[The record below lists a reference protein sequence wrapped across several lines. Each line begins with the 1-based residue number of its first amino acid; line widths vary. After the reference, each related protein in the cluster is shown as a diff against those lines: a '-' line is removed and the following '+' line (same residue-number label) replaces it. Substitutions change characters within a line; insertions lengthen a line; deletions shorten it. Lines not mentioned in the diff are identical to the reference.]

1 MERGGRPQ
9 VIAHLEEQQGVEEE
23 SRGESWDS
31 RLQNIQ
37 PDSERFSADAT
48 EKAQMR
54 KRKAEKKKNRK
65 MLDAGQETTVKL
77 SKSEIP
83 PALILA
89 GALPLCSAAGCQ
101 PH

>member
-1 MERGGRPQ
+1 M
-9 VIAHLEEQQGVEEE
+9 EEE

-37 PDSERFSADAT
+37 PDYKRFSADAT

-54 KRKAEKKKNRK
+54 KRKEEKKK

-77 SKSEIP
+77 SKCEIP
-83 PALILA
+83 PL
-89 GALPLCSAAGCQ
+89 
-101 PH
+101 

>member
-9 VIAHLEEQQGVEEE
+9 VIAHLGEQQGVEEE

-54 KRKAEKKKNRK
+54 KRKE
-65 MLDAGQETTVKL
+65 DAGQETTVKL

-83 PALILA
+83 PALILV